1 MKKISKSFAG
11 RLYITLPVNCGPQ
24 AAGRSVTDLQD
35 VSEWFNLFFFCH
47 FFLLYFYDILFLV
60 LFVWVTCCK

>member
-1 MKKISKSFAG
+1 VKKISKSFAD

-35 VSEWFNLFFFCH
+35 VSEWFILFFCH
-47 FFLLYFYDILFLV
+47 FFLLYFYDIISRLV
-60 LFVWVTCCK
+60 CLGNML

>member
-1 MKKISKSFAG
+1 VKNISKSFAG

-35 VSEWFNLFFFCH
+35 VSELFNLFFVSFS
-47 FFLLYFYDILFLV
+47 FVFL
-60 LFVWVTCCK
+60 